1 MKKEIIYK
9 VVADKYVAAVIQ
21 GTYQLGLWLMN
32 VPRSRLDT
40 LKVHSM
46 TGTESYPFDLI
57 EFKMDNTVTF
67 VSVQDTADTD
77 DMLKTLKGA
86 GAKVLAIYRIT
97 KDFHGDPRNP
107 GLDYMGVLDHV
118 HQD

>member
-1 MKKEIIYK
+1 MKKEQIYK
-9 VVADKYVAAVIQ
+9 VVSDKYVAAIIQ
-21 GTYQLGLWLMN
+21 GTYQLSLWLMN

-67 VSVQDTADTD
+67 VQSHIEDVD
-77 DMLKTLKGA
+77 DMCKTLKGA
-86 GAKVLAIYRIT
+86 GAKVLSIYRIT

-107 GLDYMGVLDHV
+107 GADYMGVLDHV
-118 HQD
+118 HQG